1 MSKREKVRPDSAVQV
16 TVLDQIEQAVTDV
29 GFGSVTLIVQDAK
42 IIQIEKLDKIRVG
55 DKYTVAPSVKSSP
68 LLRTKLIEA
77 IEGMDYGQV
86 TIVIQNK
93 RIVQIERTEKQRVN
107 SLEGLYGDGI

>member
-1 MSKREKVRPDSAVQV
+1 MSQRKNVRSDFAVKV
-16 TVLDQIEQAVTDV
+16 TILDQIEEAVADV
-29 GFGSVTLIVQDAK
+29 GFGSVTLIVQDGK

-55 DKYTVAPSVKSSP
+55 DKRRGATTFKSNP
-68 LLRTKLIEA
+68 LLRKKFTEA
-77 IEGMDYGQV
+77 TQGMDYGQV
-86 TIVIQNK
+86 TIVVQNK

>member
-1 MSKREKVRPDSAVQV
+1 MSKREKGCPDLSIQV
-16 TVLDQIEQAVTDV
+16 NVLDQIEQAVTDV
-29 GFGSVTLIVQDAK
+29 GFGSVTLILQDSK

-55 DKYTVAPSVKSSP
+55 DRRTASAAAEPNP
-68 LLRTKLIEA
+68 ILRKKIMEA
-77 IEGMDYGQV
+77 MQGMDYGQV

-93 RIVQIERTEKQRVN
+93 RVVQIERTEKQRVN